1 MGLRKSAVMHNTN
14 YELVLGW
21 VASKIKTKYTLGA
34 ALVVALSC
42 NIPPD
47 IFTTQHIARLHCK
60 RININNIFSAQQIQ
74 IHWVALHCTA
84 VLDQR
89 APPRREQN
97 NLYLEYS
104 TVE

>member
-1 MGLRKSAVMHNTN
+1 MSWFWAGWLNKPKIMPNTQIRCTCDA
-14 YELVLGW
+14 EQGPQKL
-21 VASKIKTKYTLGA
+21 KPKYTLGA

-74 IHWVALHCTA
+74 I
-84 VLDQR
+84 
-89 APPRREQN
+89 EM
-97 NLYLEYS
+97 YIG
-104 TVE
+104 